1 MGAEKDES
9 AKWMLMDFALIIK
22 VQNILLILKSQP
34 ELRSYYLVLKGQ
46 HLSIYLFQV
55 TSAITFITIS
65 NASKLLDD
73 YRLPAVSCSFKIVGF
88 SSRIEEYW
96 KSFSRVVR
104 IMACIHSWLN
114 HRRMLYLHTVSHDQ
128 DDYKLQAATAR

>member
-9 AKWMLMDFALIIK
+9 TKWMLMDFALIIK
-22 VQNILLILKSQP
+22 VQIILLILNSQP

-88 SSRIEEYW
+88 S
-96 KSFSRVVR
+96 
-104 IMACIHSWLN
+104 
-114 HRRMLYLHTVSHDQ
+114 
-128 DDYKLQAATAR
+128 